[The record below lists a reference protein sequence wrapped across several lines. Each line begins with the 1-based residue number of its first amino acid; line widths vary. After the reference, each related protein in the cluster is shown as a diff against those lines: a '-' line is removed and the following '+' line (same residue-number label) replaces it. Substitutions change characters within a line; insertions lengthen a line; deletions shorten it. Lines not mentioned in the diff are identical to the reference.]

1 LHRTDSAI
9 DSTPMEM
16 STAELWTGFLAWCG
30 TREPNG
36 ELLLEFA
43 RHLSARGRSDTAETR
58 YHTIVAIL
66 RTRLACNRPAA
77 QTTTAAKSARPNGY
91 ASRRM
96 LS

>member
-1 LHRTDSAI
+1 
-9 DSTPMEM
+9 MEM

-30 TREPNG
+30 AREPNG
-36 ELLLEFA
+36 ELLLAFA
-43 RHLSARGRSDTAETR
+43 RQLSARGNSDTAETR

-77 QTTTAAKSARPNGY
+77 QTASGTRSARPNGY